1 MNADS
6 VKIKKRYNR
15 IAPIFDAIEGLM
27 EFAFFRNWRKLVWQK
42 TEGKNILEV
51 GVGTGKNFPFYP
63 SGAAITAIDFSDK
76 MLDRAKQK
84 ADKLGT
90 EVHLQLMDIES
101 LKFADHT
108 FDTVVATFVFCSVP
122 DPIQGLDEIKRVC
135 NPGGKIV
142 LLEHVLS
149 SNALLAA
156 FMNLLNPMVVRL
168 FGANINRKT
177 LETVRRAGF
186 KPIRI
191 NELSGDIVKLI
202 EAWKTADSP

>member
-1 MNADS
+1 MNTDS
-6 VKIKKRYNR
+6 AKIKKRYNR
-15 IAPIFDAIEGLM
+15 IAPVFDAIEGLM
-27 EFAFFRNWRKLVWQK
+27 EFAFFSNWRKQVWQK
-42 TEGKNILEV
+42 TEGKSILEV

-63 SGAAITAIDFSDK
+63 SGTTITAIDFSDK

-84 ADKLGT
+84 AEKQNID
-90 EVHLQLMDIES
+90 VDLQLMDIES

-108 FDTVVATFVFCSVP
+108 FDTVIATFVFCSVP
-122 DPIQGLDEIKRVC
+122 GPVQGLEEIKRVC
-135 NPGGKIV
+135 KPGGKIV

-156 FMNLLNPMVVRL
+156 IMNLLNPIVVRL

-177 LETVRRAGF
+177 LETVKQIGF

-191 NELSGDIVKLI
+191 NELSGDIVKII
-202 EAWKTADSP
+202 EAWNNKS

>member
-156 FMNLLNPMVVRL
+156 FMNLLNPIVVRL